1 MIAQAAQGAVLGL
14 WCSLAPGPFQ
24 ALLLSRSLRAGP
36 ARAAPLA
43 LVPLASDPV
52 AIAATLAVL
61 SQLPA
66 GFLRALGGAG
76 ALVVLWLAALTLR
89 EALRPAGAG
98 ASAGGPAEGE
108 AGPGFWS
115 AALVNVTNPNV
126 WIFWSAVGGPLL
138 AGAWRAAPSGAIAF
152 LLAFYGCIAAG
163 NGALVLLAGGI
174 ARAGPRVARALGL
187 GTGLALAGFGL
198 WQGVRVLWPPG

>member
-1 MIAQAAQGAVLGL
+1 VIAQAAQGALLGL

-61 SQLPA
+61 TQLPG
-66 GFLRALGGAG
+66 GFLRALGGVG
-76 ALVVLWLAALTLR
+76 ALVVLWLAVLTLR
-89 EALRPAGAG
+89 EALRPAAAG
-98 ASAGGPAEGE
+98 PGGPAGLEGA

-126 WIFWSAVGGPLL
+126 WIFWSAVGGPIL
-138 AGAWRAAPSGAIAF
+138 AGAWRAAPSGAVAF
-152 LLAFYGCIAAG
+152 LVAFYGCIAAG
-163 NGALVLLAGGI
+163 NLGLVLLAGGI

-187 GTGLALAGFGL
+187 CTGLALAGFGL
-198 WQGVRVLWPPG
+198 WQAARVIWPSG

>member
-1 MIAQAAQGAVLGL
+1 VIAQAAQGALLGL

-24 ALLLSRSLRAGP
+24 ALLLSRSLRAGA

-61 SQLPA
+61 TQLPA
-66 GFLRALGGAG
+66 GFLRLLGGVG

-89 EALRPAGAG
+89 AALRPAAAGPDAGAG
-98 ASAGGPAEGE
+98 GA

-115 AALVNVTNPNV
+115 AAALNVTNPNV

-152 LLAFYGCIAAG
+152 LAAFYGCITAG
-163 NGALVLLAGGI
+163 NLGLVLLAGGI
-174 ARAGPRVARALGL
+174 ARAGPRVARALGFC
-187 GTGLALAGFGL
+187 TGLALAGFGL
-198 WQGVRVLWPPG
+198 WQAVRVVWPPG